1 MAIYSLWIINK
12 AGGLVY
18 QREFAGAYVF
28 DGLAK
33 LTSNEYLVLA
43 GTLHGIHAITSRLS
57 PINGPSPGA
66 HVIESESFK
75 MSILLTA
82 TGEFRSSSSL
92 PLVGTKF
99 VLLTSLAEF
108 GSPALLARVY
118 EAYADAVMKNPFH
131 TPEMPIRSA
140 GFDTRVA
147 ALIGGG

>member
-1 MAIYSLWIINK
+1 MFLRYPNLDHHMAIYSLWIINK

-18 QREFAGAYVF
+18 QREFAE
-28 DGLAK
+28 GLAK

-57 PINGPSPGA
+57 PTTGPSPGA

-75 MSILLTA
+75 LSILLTA
-82 TGEFRSSSSL
+82 T
-92 PLVGTKF
+92 GTKF

-108 GSPALLARVY
+108 GSPALLSRVY